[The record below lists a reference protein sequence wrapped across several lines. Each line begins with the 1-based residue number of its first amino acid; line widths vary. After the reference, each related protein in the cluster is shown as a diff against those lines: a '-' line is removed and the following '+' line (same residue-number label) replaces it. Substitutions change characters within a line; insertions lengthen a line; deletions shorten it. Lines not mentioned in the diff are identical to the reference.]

1 MNTTFL
7 MEKPK
12 GAFPAALAEA
22 EPGDRIVY
30 HVGQHC
36 GGAHRQDARDAH
48 EAGLVLLTTRRSIDG
63 MFEYIAVRTKLKG
76 AKANARIAQITQG
89 INEGETYA

>member
-1 MNTTFL
+1 MKTTFI

-12 GAFPAALAEA
+12 GSFSAELTAA

-36 GGAHRQDARDAH
+36 GGAHRQDARNAY
-48 EAGLVLLTTRRSIDG
+48 EAGLVLLTSRRSIDG
-63 MFEYIAVRTKLKG
+63 MFEYIAVRTKTKG
-76 AKANARIAQITQG
+76 DTR
-89 INEGETYA
+89 

>member
-1 MNTTFL
+1 MNTTFI

-12 GAFPAALAEA
+12 GAFPAVLEAA

-36 GGAHRQDARDAH
+36 GGAHRQDARNAY
-48 EAGLVLLTTRRSIDG
+48 EAGLVLLTSRRSIDG
-63 MFEYIAVRTKLKG
+63 LFEYIAVRTKAKG
-76 AKANARIAQITQG
+76 AKP
-89 INEGETYA
+89 

>member
-1 MNTTFL
+1 MRIPEIRVSTTLL

-12 GAFPAALAEA
+12 GAFPAALFEA
-22 EPGDRIVY
+22 QPGDHIVY

-36 GGAHRQDARDAH
+36 GGAHRQDARNAY

-63 MFEYIAVRTKLKG
+63 MFEYIAVRTALNG
-76 AKANARIAQITQG
+76 AGA
-89 INEGETYA
+89 